1 MYTKGKY
8 ISTKQVEKNIFKY
21 LLCIQKDCWWSTE
34 TPGRRGKRRNTWV
47 PTATRQHIRS
57 GAKRLH
63 RIQKKHAK
71 VMLCSCIQTVCDRKL
86 EREGKIKMK
95 AK

>member
-1 MYTKGKY
+1 LKK
-8 ISTKQVEKNIFKY
+8 IFSSTCYAFKRTGGQQR
-21 LLCIQKDCWWSTE
+21 LQGD
-34 TPGRRGKRRNTWV
+34 GGKRRNTWV
-47 PTATRQHIRS
+47 AATRQHIRS

-71 VMLCSCIQTVCDRKL
+71 VMLSSYIQTVCGRKL

>member
-21 LLCIQKDCWWSTE
+21 LLCVQKDWRSTE

-47 PTATRQHIRS
+47 AATRQHIRS

-71 VMLCSCIQTVCDRKL
+71 VIPSSYIQTVCDRKL